1 MPATVPVMATGKKS
15 VYVSHARRTVR
26 KLTDVLAHAHAYRS
40 EEKKVASTE
49 AFNHVETR

>member
-1 MPATVPVMATGKKS
+1 MSRMHVVQS
-15 VYVSHARRTVR
+15 E
-26 KLTDVLAHAHAYRS
+26 KLTDVLTHAHAYRS